1 MSDQQIPCAAIIL
14 AAGKSTRMRS
24 RLPKAIHPICGIP
37 LTYHLI
43 QACRQAG
50 IERVIVVIG
59 HQGDLVRD
67 SLGGNVE
74 YAVQAEQRGT
84 GDAVKSALPLLNGFE
99 GQIMTMVGDMPL
111 LRAETLKK
119 VRRLQEN
126 TSAALTMLSAISP
139 DAQTYGRVVRGEDG
153 RILRIV
159 EYKDATEQERK
170 IQEWNPSIYCFQA
183 AALRKGIHHLRC
195 DNVQGEYYLT
205 DIVEILSRMGERVE
219 AVPVSDS
226 DEVMSINNRVE
237 LAVASRIMQQ
247 RILERWMIEGV
258 TVVDPAETY
267 VDVGV
272 DIGCDTVLEPGTILQ
287 GDTHVGENCRLG
299 PSSRIIDS
307 VIGDG
312 VTVAYSQI
320 VESVVGP
327 NCKIGPFAHLRPK
340 SYLGANVKIGDF
352 VELKASRLEDNVS
365 ASHLAYLGDA
375 EVGRNANIGAGVIT
389 CNYDGQQKHRT
400 TIGKYA
406 FIGTDS
412 ALIAPI
418 TIGDGAFVAAGSIIT
433 EDVPPDALGIA
444 RARQV
449 TKPNWAQERREK
461 FVPDHQK
468 EKGEATNDHAGE
480 PE

>member
-1 MSDQQIPCAAIIL
+1 
-14 AAGKSTRMRS
+14 MRS
-24 RLPKAIHPICGIP
+24 RLPKAIHPICGVP
-37 LTYHLI
+37 LTYHLV

-67 SLGGNVE
+67 SLGNQIE

-84 GDAVKSALPLLNGFE
+84 GDAVKSALPLLNEFE
-99 GQIMTMVGDMPL
+99 GQIMAMVGDMPL
-111 LRAETLKK
+111 LRAETIMKA
-119 VRRLQEN
+119 RRLQ
-126 TSAALTMLSAISP
+126 TSTGAALAMLSAIIP
-139 DAQTYGRVVRGEDG
+139 DAQTYGRVIRGEDG
-153 RILRIV
+153 RILKIV

-170 IQEWNPSIYCFQA
+170 IQEWNPSIYCFQD
-183 AALRKGIHHLRC
+183 AALRKGIHHLQC

-226 DEVMSINNRVE
+226 DEVISINNR
-237 LAVASRIMQQ
+237 LDMAVANRIMRQ

-258 TVVDPAETY
+258 TIVDPAATY
-267 VDVGV
+267 VDAGV
-272 DIGCDTVLEPGTILQ
+272 EIGCDTVLEPGTILQ
-287 GDTHVGENCRLG
+287 GGARVGENCRLG
-299 PSSRIIDS
+299 PNTRIVDS

-320 VESVVGP
+320 IESVVGP

-340 SYLGANVKIGDF
+340 SCLGANVKIGDF
-352 VELKASRLEDNVS
+352 VELKAARLEDNVS

-375 EVGRNANIGAGVIT
+375 EIGQNTNIGAGVIT
-389 CNYDGQQKHRT
+389 CNYDGRKKHRT
-400 TIGKYA
+400 TIGKHA

-418 TIGDGAFVAAGSIIT
+418 TIGDGAFIAAGSTIT
-433 EDVPPDALGIA
+433 DDVPPDALGIA

-449 TKPNWAQERREK
+449 TKRNWVRERREK
-461 FVPDHQK
+461 IEPDQQK
-468 EKGEATNDHAGE
+468 EKGEDTNDHTGE
-480 PE
+480 P